1 MSQCASTLGCSSNHE
16 RSGRWWGF
24 SLELFTPVANLVTP
38 RGSSTCCFT
47 NPQTL
52 KTTTFEPT
60 AKSFRWH
67 RDVSCCDRRLYESL
81 RFGQGEGGEYNWSL
95 FPRSTSEP
103 REFYPLDLPL
113 NYTRKSSE
121 HILEVTLW
129 NGGEVPG
136 SSLLVVHSCTLR
148 RLRLRIIRVIHSRD
162 FAVPG
167 DTDRGLYCNLS
178 IFPGFA
184 L

>member
-24 SLELFTPVANLVTP
+24 SLELFAPAANLVTP
-38 RGSSTCCFT
+38 GGSSTSCFT
-47 NPQTL
+47 SPRTL

-60 AKSFRWH
+60 AKSFRCY
-67 RDVSCCDRRLYESL
+67 RDVSCCDRRLHESL
-81 RFGQGEGGEYNWSL
+81 RFGQGEGCEYNWSL
-95 FPRSTSEP
+95 VPAIGVGTQGV
-103 REFYPLDLPL
+103 YPLDLQL

-121 HILEVTLW
+121 HILEVTLC
-129 NGGEVPG
+129 NGGEVPAN
-136 SSLLVVHSCTLR
+136 SLFVVHSCTLR
-148 RLRLRIIRVIHSRD
+148 RLRLRIIGVIHSRD

-178 IFPGFA
+178 IFLGFA
-184 L
+184 F